1 MIENQTFRVALVGCG
16 AISKTHIAAIL
27 AAGQTVAALC
37 DVEEEKARALAAG
50 TGLLNVPIFTDF
62 ETMLDRV
69 RPDVLH
75 ICTPHDLHAPMT
87 VAALGRGIHV
97 LCEKPLAITEE
108 QLCAVLAAEQKSAAF
123 LGVCQQNRYEPNMRK
138 LKEMTEDDPPV
149 GGYAN
154 VVWKRDAAYYASL
167 GFRSITSFGCYL
179 GPDYQRLYGNPPL
192 KEYGSIL
199 RECARAYGGDGSAE
213 EK

>member
-1 MIENQTFRVALVGCG
+1 M
-16 AISKTHIAAIL
+16 
-27 AAGQTVAALC
+27 
-37 DVEEEKARALAAG
+37 
-50 TGLLNVPIFTDF
+50 
-62 ETMLDRV
+62 
-69 RPDVLH
+69 
-75 ICTPHDLHAPMT
+75 
-87 VAALGRGIHV
+87 

-199 RECARAYGGDGSAE
+199 RCTHVTWPCMEEMFTIRPSVFFSIISATA
-213 EK
+213 